1 MLTAPI
7 NPRLSERLKM
17 SADHLGSLRRLLDL
31 AASLEAPTAT
41 ALEAPPSE
49 SLPEVQPLLSD
60 QIRRPVDLIWMVGV
74 ADAFLSGVVG
84 GTKVGDSILAW
95 RGPES
100 LPSDELGPVLE
111 SCPKD
116 WYGMVGPEQLLLTV
130 APCWIIRS
138 ILSCGCGVW
147 IALVY
152 VIFS

>member
-1 MLTAPI
+1 
-7 NPRLSERLKM
+7 M

-84 GTKVGDSILAW
+84 GTKVGDSILA
-95 RGPES
+95 
-100 LPSDELGPVLE
+100 
-111 SCPKD
+111 
-116 WYGMVGPEQLLLTV
+116 
-130 APCWIIRS
+130 
-138 ILSCGCGVW
+138 
-147 IALVY
+147 
-152 VIFS
+152 